1 MLCFQPAAGDKK
13 ICGPSTRYGM
23 RFQFEFPF
31 VKSCCLFQPD
41 ACKKILNRIFSS
53 SSGLHRTVLRFLNQ
67 YSGLQLNFSLANNR
81 PSAGLLLRRMAQISK
96 SLLRPSAEICYS
108 DETLSLTPWNYT
120 PGDSSCFI
128 LFLFFRRFPCQ

>member
-13 ICGPSTRYGM
+13 ICGPSSRYGM

-108 DETLSLTPWNYT
+108 DEISPLTPRNYT
-120 PGDSSCFI
+120 PD
-128 LFLFFRRFPCQ
+128 FLPRPPVKKKHYLT